1 MGSTE
6 KHLTEP
12 VARQP
17 AGSGASD
24 LALIKRVQQ
33 GDKSAFD
40 LLVIKYQHK
49 ILKLIMRYV
58 RDSSEAMD
66 VAQEAFLKAYR
77 AAPSFRGDSAFYTW
91 LYRIAINTA
100 KNHLVAASRRPAHY
114 NLDTQDPE
122 HALARPLERDRDA
135 EERIGVREVRRPVER
150 VDDPAELLAGRRAAG
165 FLAEPAVSREAAREL
180 GLDEAFAAPVEL
192 GHQVDAAPEDGLA
205 FLGSR
210 SLGRCRSRR
219 IRWGLGRKTPAAEHC
234 RSKQHRAGETSHTH
248 DAVVHIKL
256 PAKNCTCQ
264 ILGF

>member
-122 HALARPLERDRDA
+122 QAEVLTDLRDLDTPEGLAQSEEIREAVNRAISNLSRTRGDRSRDRALAL
-135 EERIGVREVRRPVER
+135 ITGV
-150 VDDPAELLAGRRAAG
+150 
-165 FLAEPAVSREAAREL
+165 
-180 GLDEAFAAPVEL
+180 
-192 GHQVDAAPEDGLA
+192 
-205 FLGSR
+205 
-210 SLGRCRSRR
+210 
-219 IRWGLGRKTPAAEHC
+219 
-234 RSKQHRAGETSHTH
+234 
-248 DAVVHIKL
+248 
-256 PAKNCTCQ
+256 
-264 ILGF
+264 